1 VQADTGAEATSRRGR
16 RVRQI
21 DPRKNPALQETRHF
35 VERSSQSSR
44 SGVHNGCT
52 RAQRFFDRRNFPF
65 HGFAEDC
72 TGSSEQTEVAE
83 PRGKAARARTAAR
96 GVFQD
101 RFSRAQLWSI
111 ALALAAGAA
120 LRLLFI
126 LVFPDLDGDSDV
138 YATIAKNM
146 LLHHAYALDDP
157 FRSTLI
163 RLPGYPVF
171 IAVIFIFTGIKNYFA
186 VRYAQAVL
194 DMASCMLIAL
204 FVRDHAGRRA
214 GLFALWIACLCP
226 FTANY
231 VAIPLT
237 ETPEIFA
244 IALGMFSAGRLIDT
258 INTGVGRKRV
268 RLLITAAALIL
279 AIGFRPDGV
288 LLAAVIVPGIWWY
301 TRRGNEKAG
310 LRAAAIVAVL
320 AVLPLVPWTIRNER
334 VFHVFQPLAPRS
346 AMDPNETPL
355 EGFNL
360 WTTTWEADYVSLG
373 EIWWRGDDLAIDIHL
388 LPSRAF
394 DSPEEYRETA
404 KLIADYN
411 DLQTITPQL
420 DARFQALAEQ
430 RIRRHPLRQDVELP
444 ATRLVDMWF
453 RPRTDYLEMLPL
465 RWWEWSKHPEGSLIA
480 IMYALLNA
488 LLLAA
493 AAWGFARRR
502 VPFRDLLLAYMLL
515 RCIVLWRMP
524 NAEPRYT
531 LECFPMVFVGAAV
544 ALSGNVRKDG
554 ERSDCG

>member
-1 VQADTGAEATSRRGR
+1 MRGAFNDG
-16 RVRQI
+16 
-21 DPRKNPALQETRHF
+21 
-35 VERSSQSSR
+35 
-44 SGVHNGCT
+44 
-52 RAQRFFDRRNFPF
+52 
-65 HGFAEDC
+65 
-72 TGSSEQTEVAE
+72 
-83 PRGKAARARTAAR
+83 
-96 GVFQD
+96 
-101 RFSRAQLWSI
+101 FSRAELWSI
-111 ALALAAGAA
+111 VLALAAGAA

-126 LVFPDLDGDSDV
+126 LVFTDLDGDSDV

-163 RLPGYPVF
+163 RLPGYPIFMAAIFVF
-171 IAVIFIFTGIKNYFA
+171 SGIKNYFA

-194 DMASCMLIAL
+194 DMASCVLIAL
-204 FVRDHAGRRA
+204 FVRDHTGRRA
-214 GLFALWIACLCP
+214 GRFALWIACLCP

-244 IALGMFSAGRLIDT
+244 IALGMFAAGRLIGA
-258 INTGVGRKRV
+258 INARAGRKTIWM
-268 RLLITAAALIL
+268 LTTAAALIL

-288 LLAAVIVPGIWWY
+288 LLAAVIVPGICWY
-301 TRRGNEKAG
+301 TRRADEKAS

-346 AMDPNETPL
+346 AMDPNEVPL

-394 DSPEEYRETA
+394 ESPEEYRGTA

-411 DLQTITPQL
+411 DLQTITPEL
-420 DARFQALAEQ
+420 DARFRALAEQ
-430 RIRRHPLRQDVELP
+430 RIRRHPVRQYVALP
-444 ATRLVDMWF
+444 AVRVTDMWF

-465 RWWEWSKHPEGSLIA
+465 RWWEWRLHPEGSLIA

-488 LLLAA
+488 LLLAVA
-493 AAWGFARRR
+493 AFGLARRR
-502 VPFRDLLLAYMLL
+502 VPFRAMLLAYVLL
-515 RCIVLWRMP
+515 RCFVLWRMP

-531 LECFPMVFVGAAV
+531 LECFPMVFVAA
-544 ALSGNVRKDG
+544 AMAMAGNAKKSAV
-554 ERSDCG
+554 E

>member
-1 VQADTGAEATSRRGR
+1 V
-16 RVRQI
+16 
-21 DPRKNPALQETRHF
+21 
-35 VERSSQSSR
+35 
-44 SGVHNGCT
+44 
-52 RAQRFFDRRNFPF
+52 
-65 HGFAEDC
+65 
-72 TGSSEQTEVAE
+72 
-83 PRGKAARARTAAR
+83 
-96 GVFQD
+96 
-101 RFSRAQLWSI
+101 
-111 ALALAAGAA
+111 A

-126 LVFPDLDGDSDV
+126 LVFPDLDGDSEV

-146 LLHHAYALDDP
+146 MLHHAYALDDP

-171 IAVIFIFTGIKNYFA
+171 MAVIFVFSGIKNYFA

-204 FVRDHAGRRA
+204 FVRDHAGRSA
-214 GLFALWIACLCP
+214 GMFALWIACLCP

-244 IALGMFSAGRLIDT
+244 IALGMFAAGRLIKT
-258 INTGVGRKRV
+258 INSGVGRKRV
-268 RLLITAAALIL
+268 WLLTTAAALIL
-279 AIGFRPDGV
+279 AISFRADGV
-288 LLAAVIVPGIWWY
+288 LLALMIVPGIWWY
-301 TRRGNEKAG
+301 TRRSNETAG
-310 LRAAAIVAVL
+310 LRAAAIAAVL

-334 VFHVFQPLAPRS
+334 VFHVFEPLAPRS
-346 AMDPNETPL
+346 AMDPSETPL

-373 EIWWRGDDLAIDIHL
+373 EIWWRGDDLPIDLHL

-394 DSPEEYRETA
+394 DSPEEYRKTA

-420 DARFQALAEQ
+420 DARFLALAEE
-430 RIRRHPLRQDVELP
+430 RIREHLARQYVELP
-444 ATRLVDMWF
+444 AARLTDMWM

-488 LLLAA
+488 LLLAV

-502 VPFRDLLLAYMLL
+502 VPFRAMLLAYVLL
-515 RCIVLWRMP
+515 RCVVLWRMP

-531 LECFPMVFVGAAV
+531 LECFPMVFVAA
-544 ALSGNVRKDG
+544 AMAISGNAPQDE
-554 ERSDCG
+554 ERVDCG

>member
-1 VQADTGAEATSRRGR
+1 MDA
-16 RVRQI
+16 
-21 DPRKNPALQETRHF
+21 
-35 VERSSQSSR
+35 
-44 SGVHNGCT
+44 
-52 RAQRFFDRRNFPF
+52 
-65 HGFAEDC
+65 HGFDAASITGISNRRISRGDF

-83 PRGKAARARTAAR
+83 ARGTTARARTAAR
-96 GVFQD
+96 GVFKYG
-101 RFSRAQLWSI
+101 FSRAGLWSI
-111 ALALAAGAA
+111 ALALAAGVA

-126 LVFPDLDGDSDV
+126 LVFPDLDGDSIV

-163 RLPGYPVF
+163 RLPGYPIFMAAIFVF
-171 IAVIFIFTGIKNYFA
+171 SGIKNYFA

-194 DMASCMLIAL
+194 DMASCVLIAL
-204 FVRDHAGRRA
+204 FVRDHAERRA
-214 GLFALWIACLCP
+214 GEFALWIACLCP

-244 IALGMFSAGRLIDT
+244 IALGLFAAGRLIRT
-258 INTGVGRKRV
+258 IKLGAGRKTLW
-268 RLLITAAALIL
+268 LLTTAAALIL
-279 AIGFRPDGV
+279 AISFRPDGV
-288 LLAAVIVPGIWWY
+288 LLAAVIVPGIWCY
-301 TRRGNEKAG
+301 TRHRNENAG
-310 LRAAAIVAVL
+310 LRAASIVAVIAL
-320 AVLPLVPWTIRNER
+320 LPLIPWTIRNER

-388 LPSRAF
+388 LPNRAF

-420 DARFQALAEQ
+420 DARFQELAEQ
-430 RIRRHPLRQDVELP
+430 RIRRHPLRHYVELP
-444 ATRLVDMWF
+444 AARLADMWL
-453 RPRTDYLEMLPL
+453 RPKTDYLEMLPL
-465 RWWEWSKHPEGSLIA
+465 RWWEWGKHPVGSLIA
-480 IMYALLNA
+480 ILYGLLNA
-488 LLLAA
+488 LLLAVA
-493 AAWGFARRR
+493 VFAFLRRR
-502 VPFRDLLLAYMLL
+502 VPLSAMLLAYVLL
-515 RCIVLWRMP
+515 RCVVLWRMP

-531 LECFPMVFVGAAV
+531 LECFPMVIVAA
-544 ALSGNVRKDG
+544 AIAMAGNAEKDA
-554 ERSDCG
+554 ERIDCG